1 MSQGAIFGFGCVIFF
16 VVLTGAFLY
25 GLATIRE
32 AAERENYRPTKS
44 AN

>member
-25 GLATIRE
+25 GLATIHDSRG
-32 AAERENYRPTKS
+32 RRT
-44 AN
+44 